1 VRIATFN
8 ANSVRTR
15 LTTILKWLRKNG
27 PDVLC
32 LQETKVQDK
41 DFPAEAFIDA
51 GYHVEFRGGKSYAG
65 VALLSR
71 SKPGEVV
78 FGLDDGGEPDG
89 NRLVAAKVG
98 SVCVVNTYVPQGRD
112 IEHPMFRY
120 KLEWFGRLRSFFDRH
135 FTPRMRVVWVGD
147 LNIAPEAIDIHNA
160 EKQADHVCYHA
171 DARAAFAKACEWG
184 FVDVYRKHHPEPG
197 RYTYFDYRFPHLV
210 KANKGWRVDH
220 ILATPSLASKSVDA
234 WIDLQPRLRP
244 IPSDHTFVVADFDV

>member
-1 VRIATFN
+1 MRIATFN

-15 LTTILKWLRKNG
+15 LPTIVKWLKKHA

-41 DFPAEAFIDA
+41 DFPAEAFTDA
-51 GYHVEFRGGKSYAG
+51 GYHAAFRGGKSYAG
-65 VALLSR
+65 VALLSK
-71 SKPGEVV
+71 SKPGEVR
-78 FGLDDGGEPDG
+78 FGLDDGCEPDE

-98 SVCVVNTYVPQGRD
+98 SVYVVNTYVPQGRD

-135 FTPRMRVVWVGD
+135 FTTRMRVVWVGD
-147 LNIAPEAIDIHNA
+147 LNIAPEPIDIHNA

-171 DARAAFAKACEWG
+171 DARAAFARAREWG
-184 FVDVYRKHHPEPG
+184 FVDIYRKYHPEPG

-210 KANKGWRVDH
+210 KSNKGWRVDH
-220 ILATPSLASKSVDA
+220 ILATQPLARKSVDA
-234 WIDLQPRLRP
+234 WIDLQPRLTP
-244 IPSDHTFVVADFDV
+244 TPSDHTFVAADFDV